1 MTTAARSHPSCQP
14 VAGASVGVTVVA
26 LVSGFVSG
34 FASGFVSGFV
44 SGFASQRWREGKGGA
59 QAVDQVWRSVGLKSA
74 SLALVDPQ

>member
-1 MTTAARSHPSCQP
+1 

-26 LVSGFVSG
+26 L
-34 FASGFVSGFV
+34 VSGFV

-74 SLALVDPQ
+74 SLAFVDLQ